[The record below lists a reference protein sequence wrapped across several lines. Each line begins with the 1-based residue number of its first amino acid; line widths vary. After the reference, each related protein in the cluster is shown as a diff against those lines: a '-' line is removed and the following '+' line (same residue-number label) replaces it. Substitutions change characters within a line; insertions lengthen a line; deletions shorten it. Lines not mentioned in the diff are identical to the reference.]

1 VGVVQM
7 VIQHAFECCLTFF
20 LRLVMIEW
28 GFGLLLANCVRE
40 QTRNPA
46 SLAQAGPPCLSESC
60 RVSLWVLVHGS
71 RLGDQEK
78 GLATWSLAQVRGTR
92 ISRVA
97 RKPESFKR
105 EISPRREG
113 LEF

>member
-1 VGVVQM
+1 M